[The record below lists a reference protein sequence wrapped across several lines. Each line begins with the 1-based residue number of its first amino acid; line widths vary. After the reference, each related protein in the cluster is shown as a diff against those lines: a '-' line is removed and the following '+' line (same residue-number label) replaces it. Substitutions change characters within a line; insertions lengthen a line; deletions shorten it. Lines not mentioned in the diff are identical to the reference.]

1 MTDLCDNCQDQ
12 VKLITTVV

>member
-12 VKLITTVV
+12 VKLITSVV